1 MSARA
6 ALGWAELP
14 ASAPT
19 WLLGAFV
26 LQSPPGPGSR
36 GSRSTGLHSGG
47 ESISPLVQSSS
58 GKEPTT
64 HVGTSLSQRSLK
76 TITTRTR
83 SRPPRGPRVTS
94 TCPPRAVAEAGCWV
108 VSSQEGTM
116 ESHFTPFLVSSKR
129 RNADGA
135 SDDGSCGHSAPHG
148 DAAKRPA
155 APSARAWGAPSD
167 SPPQIPG
174 ELPPCGPVQRAPH
187 AWAPAP
193 ADSRHVCR
201 RLGTRTERPKARNWG
216 KAHKR
221 EHFRTRAIETKAG
234 VLITGPSL

>member
-1 MSARA
+1 MRARA

-83 SRPPRGPRVTS
+83 SRPPRGPRVLWPKQAAGSFPVKKGRWSRTS
-94 TCPPRAVAEAGCWV
+94 RPSWSRVRGETQTAPPTTEAAVTALLTGMLRSALQLPPHGLGGRHQTAPHRSPG
-108 VSSQEGTM
+108 SSRPVDLCSGLP
-116 ESHFTPFLVSSKR
+116 TPGPPPQLTPATS
-129 RNADGA
+129 ADGWEHVQK
-135 SDDGSCGHSAPHG
+135 GRRRGIGEKLTNVNILGH
-148 DAAKRPA
+148 
-155 APSARAWGAPSD
+155 
-167 SPPQIPG
+167 
-174 ELPPCGPVQRAPH
+174 
-187 AWAPAP
+187 
-193 ADSRHVCR
+193 
-201 RLGTRTERPKARNWG
+201 
-216 KAHKR
+216 
-221 EHFRTRAIETKAG
+221 
-234 VLITGPSL
+234 VL